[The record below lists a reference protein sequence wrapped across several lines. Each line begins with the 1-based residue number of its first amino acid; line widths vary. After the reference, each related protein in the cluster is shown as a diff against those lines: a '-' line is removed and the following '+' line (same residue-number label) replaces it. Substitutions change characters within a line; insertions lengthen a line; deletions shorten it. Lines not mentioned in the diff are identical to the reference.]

1 MKQTL
6 DELTK
11 NWKTVTSK
19 KEESEPIKIK
29 LEGSRENLSAPP
41 EFVESDDIGSAGAL
55 EDSDDDEDADDL
67 EYDIDC
73 LVEYL
78 EEEFW
83 CFAGFVAKVI

>member
-1 MKQTL
+1 MYSH
-6 DELTK
+6 K
-11 NWKTVTSK
+11 NVTIFASNFYVSYK
-19 KEESEPIKIK
+19 PSSTKIK
-29 LEGSRENLSAPP
+29 LEGPRENLSAPP

-78 EEEFW
+78 EEEF
-83 CFAGFVAKVI
+83 